1 MESAQ
6 ELEIRVK
13 KRALHILERMD
24 RTEHELREKLEKSD
38 YPGEYIEKAIDY
50 VKSYHY
56 LDDYRYACT
65 YIRYHQDRMSRTCL
79 KMKLMQ
85 KGIDRE
91 LLSRVMEE
99 TYEGDESEQ
108 IRELLKKR
116 KSKRT
121 GDRRKDDHRDYQY
134 LLRKGFQ
141 GHEIQKVMREN
152 RMFEESCE

>member
-1 MESAQ
+1 
-6 ELEIRVK
+6 
-13 KRALHILERMD
+13 
-24 RTEHELREKLEKSD
+24 
-38 YPGEYIEKAIDY
+38 
-50 VKSYHY
+50 
-56 LDDYRYACT
+56 
-65 YIRYHQDRMSRTCL
+65 
-79 KMKLMQ
+79 MKLMQ

-91 LLSRVMEE
+91 LLSRAMEE